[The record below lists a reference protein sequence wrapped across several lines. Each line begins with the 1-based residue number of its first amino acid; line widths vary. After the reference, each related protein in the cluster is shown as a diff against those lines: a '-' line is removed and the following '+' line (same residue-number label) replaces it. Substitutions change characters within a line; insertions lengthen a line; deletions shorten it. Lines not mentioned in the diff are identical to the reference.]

1 MGTTLNNQKRSVG
14 NNNLSARFASVD
26 VQLGFETID
35 FYIYSDYDINCILKQ
50 SRNLQN
56 NYYCKLLQTIVKEN

>member
-1 MGTTLNNQKRSVG
+1 MVGKISVG
-14 NNNLSARFASVD
+14 NNNLFARFASGD
-26 VQLGFETID
+26 VQLSFEAIV
-35 FYIYSDYDINCILKQ
+35 FYIYFDNDINCILKQ